1 MTDLLADYTEYSS
14 DTRAA
19 SVYRTWKRQNPGE
32 ARQWETFDTELKAG
46 NRPAPPTLKTSY
58 GQSLVGAGVIYLHA
72 TETPAQPTPPGPVPE
87 QYGQLGLYQLA
98 DSLEAQTHLTDG
110 TYTGPIIADWH
121 DGNFPL
127 IHNQGYIYTQAP
139 VGTPGGNID
148 LTQPQAFLDK
158 YLPLAAQTKAIG
170 LFVDNVQPS
179 VGPNMVTFLQYVY
192 PKVHQAGYK
201 LGGNVSISGSP
212 HSDADSD
219 GRSWVANVKTYA
231 PYLDLVMLEGW
242 QECLYGPASAGIPCK
257 RLRGTDYYQCWD
269 GWQQAL
275 TDAQPFTQLM

>member
-98 DSLEAQTHLTDG
+98 
-110 TYTGPIIADWH
+110 
-121 DGNFPL
+121 
-127 IHNQGYIYTQAP
+127 
-139 VGTPGGNID
+139 
-148 LTQPQAFLDK
+148 
-158 YLPLAAQTKAIG
+158 
-170 LFVDNVQPS
+170 
-179 VGPNMVTFLQYVY
+179 
-192 PKVHQAGYK
+192 
-201 LGGNVSISGSP
+201 GGNVATANPSILLLLSVLP
-212 HSDADSD
+212 CTLIAVALFTYVPARAAAR
-219 GRSWVANVKTYA
+219 RSVAA
-231 PYLDLVMLEGW
+231 
-242 QECLYGPASAGIPCK
+242 A
-257 RLRGTDYYQCWD
+257 LRSE
-269 GWQQAL
+269 
-275 TDAQPFTQLM
+275 